1 MLLLVARNYL
11 WAMLATLLV
20 LLLIVLAITD
30 GVVLYA
36 RRNALSAQLSAVE
49 SVDNAMLMLYEING
63 GEKEV
68 LVEEIFGPVAV
79 AAE

>member
-1 MLLLVARNYL
+1 VHIAQPLAQALLGA
-11 WAMLATLLV
+11 
-20 LLLIVLAITD
+20 
-30 GVVLYA
+30 GVDEV
-36 RRNALSAQLSAVE
+36 VT
-49 SVDNAMLMLYEING
+49 YEING